1 MLGHGEGLVV
11 PARSRGRDYDGPV
24 TVLRSRAADPTVLV
38 LAITLALLTVA
49 CSPAGAPA
57 GGESTQRPTGS
68 VSPSATLTPSLT
80 AVPGGS
86 AAAASPAASIAQTD
100 TNTAVGRIWDS
111 LPPSFPRIT
120 GQVPAETGSGP
131 TSGTFAVP
139 GDTATAVAAVQAG
152 LSGLDYHIDV
162 GSPLEDG
169 SVVLDAGGGA
179 NPDCRIEVRFT
190 PLSGTTTMAVLY
202 GAACPFS

>member
-1 MLGHGEGLVV
+1 M
-11 PARSRGRDYDGPV
+11 

-49 CSPAGAPA
+49 CSPAG
-57 GGESTQRPTGS
+57 GGAAQGPTGS

-169 SVVLDAGGGA
+169 SVVLDAGGGD